1 MTTEHKVFLF
11 GGLATFII
19 LGGGIFF
26 ISSQQSTQ
34 VAKISK
40 PLFGQV
46 VKVVSR
52 EHVPDGTKMTYNS
65 NPPAAG
71 AHYAQPQDAGIYT
84 TPPADGH
91 LVHSLEHGAVI
102 LWYNPKLL
110 TQAQIATL
118 KNIFNTISLAKTI
131 MTPRDSLDVPVA
143 LSSWGRILK
152 LQTIDNKQITT
163 FFNTNY
169 DRAPEQAP
177 I

>member
-1 MTTEHKVFLF
+1 MTTEHKVFLI
-11 GGLATFII
+11 GGLATLIV

-26 ISSQQSTQ
+26 ISSQQKTET
-34 VAKISK
+34 VKVSK
-40 PLFGQV
+40 PLLGQE

-52 EHVPDGTKMTYNS
+52 EHVPDGTKIQYNS

-71 AHYAQPQDAGIYT
+71 AHYAQPQDAGVYI

-91 LVHSLEHGAVI
+91 LVHSLEHGAII

-110 TQAQIATL
+110 TQDQITTL
-118 KNIFNTISLAKTI
+118 KNIFNNISLSKTI
-131 MTPRDSLDVPVA
+131 MTPRDSLDIPVA

-152 LQTIDNKQITT
+152 MQTIDKKQITA
-163 FFNTNY
+163 FFKTNY
-169 DRAPEQAP
+169 DRGPEQAP